1 MVDLP
6 HKVRNIHKSF
16 HVDSHCLSVA
26 GCDLILLKSMAG
38 GDSGVPQYNLSRV
51 LGEFL
56 IVSQTRAY
64 F

>member
-16 HVDSHCLSVA
+16 HVDSNCLSVA

-38 GDSGVPQYNLSRV
+38 GDSGVPQYNLSR
-51 LGEFL
+51 
-56 IVSQTRAY
+56 STR
-64 F
+64 